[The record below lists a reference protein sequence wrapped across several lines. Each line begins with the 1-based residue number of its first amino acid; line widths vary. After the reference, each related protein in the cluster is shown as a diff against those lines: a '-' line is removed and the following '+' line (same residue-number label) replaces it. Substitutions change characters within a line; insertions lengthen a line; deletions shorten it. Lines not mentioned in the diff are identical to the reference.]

1 LFALQCYKAACMLV
15 LENIKEGGEVRLSLR
30 SILSYLIRGLPAML
44 RTQLRS
50 ILDMRPASFRDN
62 LLWPV
67 IWAKE
72 HRTGKQA
79 IDRSR
84 ELCRTLPEA
93 STALMVRQ
101 YALPL
106 IGLFWFPSILSLAK
120 NRDVFPDTF
129 REAISG
135 SSFMGWMI
143 FCSPLMY
150 VMFYG
155 LIGSAYSLLYGSALR
170 CRGEGGEIAFPASS
184 RASNRNGSS
193 FALRPATFLL
203 VAIPLAML
211 MAILVKVIS

>member
-1 LFALQCYKAACMLV
+1 MLV
-15 LENIKEGGEVRLSLR
+15 LENTKEGGEVRLSLR

-50 ILDMRPASFRDN
+50 ILDVRPASFRDN

-101 YALPL
+101 YAPPL
-106 IGLFWFPSILSLAK
+106 IGLLWFPSYSVAGK
-120 NRDVFPDTF
+120 GQGCAAR
-129 REAISG
+129 
-135 SSFMGWMI
+135 I
-143 FCSPLMY
+143 FQR
-150 VMFYG
+150 
-155 LIGSAYSLLYGSALR
+155 SALWIFIFGLDALLFSPHVR
-170 CRGEGGEIAFPASS
+170 YVLPVYRFCLLAPLRVGPPLSRG
-184 RASNRNGSS
+184 RW
-193 FALRPATFLL
+193 
-203 VAIPLAML
+203 
-211 MAILVKVIS
+211 

>member
-1 LFALQCYKAACMLV
+1 VALILFALQLYKVACLLV
-15 LENIKEGGEVRLSLR
+15 LENSREGGEVRPSWR

-44 RTQLRS
+44 GTQVRS

-67 IWAKE
+67 VWAKE

-101 YALPL
+101 YGMPL
-106 IGLFWFPSILSLAK
+106 IGLFWFPSFLGLAK
-120 NRDVFPDTF
+120 NRDMLPTMY
-129 REAISG
+129 REALSG
-135 SSFMGWMI
+135 SSFLSWMI

-150 VMFYG
+150 VMFYQ
-155 LIGSAYSLLYGSALR
+155 LIGCAFSFLYGSAVR
-170 CRGEGGEIAFPASS
+170 CR
-184 RASNRNGSS
+184 
-193 FALRPATFLL
+193 
-203 VAIPLAML
+203 
-211 MAILVKVIS
+211 